1 MSHNS
6 GRKKSLRQTDY
17 WKMSSNV
24 SSAGAAGLST
34 PVQSYSLSWD
44 NFDYAA
50 IKLNVNEVNGI
61 IELNLDF

>member
-1 MSHNS
+1 MEEVEPQAVGLLENVE
-6 GRKKSLRQTDY
+6 K
-17 WKMSSNV
+17 V
-24 SSAGAAGLST
+24 SSADAASRST
-34 PVQSYSLSWD
+34 LLQSYSLSWD